1 MEQELQEA
9 IKLYLLG
16 KRTEN
21 KDESKK
27 LLLSSLHKLKQLKH
41 NFKDIQT
48 EYLINK
54 TETDCKHFLSKIEN
68 VFKIIDSGDVNKI
81 KNLNNINFREINDK
95 GNTVLHHCIDMGDIY
110 ILKELLKKG
119 AKIDQVN
126 GHGNT
131 LLEYA
136 CLKKDPNI
144 INFLINHG
152 AQMDKHLH
160 FRKDNKKYLNVC
172 DIDLAILI
180 KVIIEKN
187 INNDNSLF
195 LFLGNYFSWNQL
207 VGFDKYTI
215 RDLSI
220 GLTNIFKNSD
230 CYYDYT
236 KIIIEELEQFKN
248 KDIKNGL
255 SKVDVIL
262 FNLIPFINYPF
273 NISSSVILKNELKF
287 IIKKYI
293 NNKELLTENIFNIY
307 INNNLFK
314 EDYIGV
320 LIFQLINKLKSYKK

>member
-1 MEQELQEA
+1 MEHELQKA

-16 KRTEN
+16 KKNEN
-21 KDESKK
+21 KEESKK
-27 LLLSSLHKLKQLKH
+27 LLLSSLYKLRQLKN
-41 NFKDIQT
+41 NFTDIKT
-48 EYLINK
+48 EFLINK
-54 TETDCKHFLSKIEN
+54 TEIECENILNKIEN
-68 VFKIIDSGDVNKI
+68 IFKIINIGDIDKI
-81 KNLNNINFREINDK
+81 KKMENICFKEINDK
-95 GNTVLHHCIDMGDIY
+95 GNTILHHCIDTGDIY

-144 INFLINHG
+144 INFLLNHG
-152 AQMDKHLH
+152 AKMDKHLY
-160 FRKDNKKYLNVC
+160 FRKNNKKYLNIC
-172 DIDLAILI
+172 DIDSAILV

-220 GLTNIFKNSD
+220 GLTNIFRNSD

-236 KIIIEELEQFKN
+236 KIIIEELENFKCKN
-248 KDIKNGL
+248 IKNGL
-255 SKVDVIL
+255 SKLDVIL

-273 NISSSVILKNELKF
+273 NVSNSSILKNELKF

-293 NNKELLTENIFNIY
+293 NNNEVLVENIFNIY

-314 EDYIGV
+314 EDYIGI
-320 LIFQLINKLKSYKK
+320 LIFQLINKFKNIKK